1 MKKKNKNQSR
11 KSITAVGAVVA
22 AGLTPGIV
30 TGTPL
35 PLPEPLSSNINLTA
49 ADVVSING
57 EMYDFEDLFA
67 MNQGDPVSVD
77 QTLVVVYGSP
87 KAMKKM
93 EEKKKKEEEK
103 KKKEEKKKDKDK
115 KKKKDKGQEM
125 REWQIADSAAREE
138 KRQIQEMDELKAA
151 REKARRDSIERV
163 MQREYKLVY
172 GPPRPSYESSD
183 PEQVRLEIAEYS
195 KDKAIAYVES
205 IIIAY
210 LDNISDM
217 GVRFRGE
224 ERKVFYSKTELD
236 SDDKTRLIEEVEHSF
251 GVQLTEEMME
261 QLNTPNRLAQF
272 IVEVIKPANK

>member
-35 PLPEPLSSNINLTA
+35 PLPEPLSSDINLTA

-77 QTLVVVYGSP
+77 QTVVVVYGSP

-115 KKKKDKGQEM
+115 KKKNDKDQEM

-236 SDDKTRLIEEVEHSF
+236 SDDKTRLIEEVERSF

>member
-35 PLPEPLSSNINLTA
+35 PEPLSSDINLTA
-49 ADVVSING
+49 ADAVSING

-77 QTLVVVYGSP
+77 QTVVVVYGSP
-87 KAMKKM
+87 KAIKKR

-115 KKKKDKGQEM
+115 KKKNDKDQEM

-236 SDDKTRLIEEVEHSF
+236 SDDKTRLIEEVERSF

>member
-236 SDDKTRLIEEVEHSF
+236 SDDKTRLIEEVERSF

>member
-35 PLPEPLSSNINLTA
+35 PLPEPLSSDINLTA

-77 QTLVVVYGSP
+77 QTVVVVYGSP

-195 KDKAIAYVES
+195 KDEAIAYVES

-236 SDDKTRLIEEVEHSF
+236 SDDKTRLIEEVERSF

>member
-35 PLPEPLSSNINLTA
+35 PLPEPLSSDINLTA

-77 QTLVVVYGSP
+77 QTVVVVYGSP

-183 PEQVRLEIAEYS
+183 PEQVRLEITEYS

-236 SDDKTRLIEEVEHSF
+236 SDDKTRLIEEVERSF